1 MKINVNKM
9 IENPDGTAT
18 LDFEIDEEMEEFVA
32 KSLGVT
38 VEELTQEQLQNFIT
52 TALQEAVKKSEQE
65 NKQD

>member
-52 TALQEAVKKSEQE
+52 TALLNAVKKSEQE